1 MNVVEKILHHL
12 HLTAVIWLG
21 ILYSGSKLLR
31 IRGLVSS
38 SRLHQPRLWFSP
50 STEEQFSRKHIEQ
63 RAISES
69 LGRFPTDR

>member
-1 MNVVEKILHHL
+1 MHVVGKILRHL
-12 HLTAVIWLG
+12 HLTAAIWLG

-38 SRLHQPRLWFSP
+38 LRLHQPRPWFSP
-50 STEEQFSRKHIEQ
+50 STEELFSRKHIEQ

-69 LGRFPTDR
+69 LGRFPADR